1 MENNIYKN
9 IKCEKLKLCIT
20 RAMEFAQKN
29 DFLQGRASFISDL
42 NKNPCTKNITKQPYF
57 AITILF
63 GEIKSIDEFN
73 TIISIVS
80 LSHECTC
87 LT

>member
-1 MENNIYKN
+1 MDKNIYEN
-9 IKCEKLKLCIT
+9 IKCEHLKWCIT
-20 RAMEFAQKN
+20 RAMEFAQKY
-29 DFLQGRASFISDL
+29 DFQQGRASFISDL
-42 NKNPCTKNITKQPYF
+42 NKNNCTKNITKQPLF
-57 AITILF
+57 AITMLF

-87 LT
+87 FS